1 MGIVDPGLLMGY
13 RSSNYEYATSISITE
28 DQYTY
33 TVEYYAAIKNEIALL
48 YVYQHGRL

>member
-33 TVEYYAAIKNEIALL
+33 TVEYAAIKNEIALL